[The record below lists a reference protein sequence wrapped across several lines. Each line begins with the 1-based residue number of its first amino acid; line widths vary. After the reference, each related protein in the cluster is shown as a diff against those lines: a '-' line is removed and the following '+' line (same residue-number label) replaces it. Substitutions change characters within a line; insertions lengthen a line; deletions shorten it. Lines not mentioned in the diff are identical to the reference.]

1 MNVLDLAKELSF
13 SVLVPGEGADREIK
27 GIYCCDLL
35 SFVMG
40 RAKADDAWITVMA
53 NVNALAVAV
62 LSDVSCIVLSE
73 GMTFDE
79 ECLERA
85 KQQNICIL
93 LSPLPT
99 YETAMKITNLLS
111 LNEAH

>member
-1 MNVLDLAKELSF
+1 MNVLDLAQKLSF
-13 SVLVPGEGADREIK
+13 SVLVPGEGATREVK

-40 RAKADDAWITVMA
+40 RAKQDDAWITVMS

-73 GMTFDE
+73 GMTLDE
-79 ECLERA
+79 ECLARA
-85 KQQNICIL
+85 EQQGVCVL
-93 LSPLPT
+93 ASSLPT
-99 YETAMKITNLLS
+99 YETAIKITELLS
-111 LNEAH
+111 